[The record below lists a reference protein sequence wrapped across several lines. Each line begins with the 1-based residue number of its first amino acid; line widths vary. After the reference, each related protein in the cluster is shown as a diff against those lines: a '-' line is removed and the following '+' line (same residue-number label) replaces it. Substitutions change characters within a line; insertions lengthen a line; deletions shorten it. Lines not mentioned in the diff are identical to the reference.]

1 MYVRI
6 VGTYEGKIFQN
17 REQRTENGRIRKIL
31 SSKKYIM
38 SKRQEE
44 EGRSVKQIGS
54 LIRYNNINTLC
65 NLV

>member
-6 VGTYEGKIFQN
+6 QKKN
-17 REQRTENGRIRKIL
+17 LSKQRTENGRIRKIL

-65 NLV
+65 KLV